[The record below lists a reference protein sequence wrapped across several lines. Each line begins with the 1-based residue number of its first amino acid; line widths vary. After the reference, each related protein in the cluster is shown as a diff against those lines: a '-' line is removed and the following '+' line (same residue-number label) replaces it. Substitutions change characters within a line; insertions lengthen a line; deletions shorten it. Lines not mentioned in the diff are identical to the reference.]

1 MTRERGNTRMETEL
15 RRIERRGN
23 VPVFLALLLVVGSV
37 AYLVF
42 RTMSNR
48 AYYEKWSDYDE
59 CGLS

>member
-1 MTRERGNTRMETEL
+1 MNRERSIPRTETEM

-23 VPVFLALLLVVGSV
+23 LPVFLALLLVVGSV

-48 AYYEKWSDYDE
+48 AYYAKWSDYDE